1 VAARNP
7 PVHPLI
13 LGAKGHFEV
22 GRTSYW
28 SKYLRPAKRNLVDLV
43 VSKSGLEKASDFAN
57 ALFREF
63 EARECRVVLSPNGER
78 VSRPAM
84 DEHIRE

>member
-1 VAARNP
+1 
-7 PVHPLI
+7 
-13 LGAKGHFEV
+13 
-22 GRTSYW
+22 
-28 SKYLRPAKRNLVDLV
+28 LV

-63 EARECRVVLSPNGER
+63 EARECQVVLSPNGER